1 MTDLLASRQQAITLL
16 EKLPSDRLAQV
27 VALLETLSQHQPSP
41 QSASQ
46 SDRSG
51 NLQETSLLDVIYRRL
66 PGEEQARF
74 NQLRQRHE
82 AGTITEAERQDYL
95 ALIDRIESQD
105 AERAEALLR
114 LAQVRNVDLSI
125 VLAEFLPLQQSA

>member
-1 MTDLLASRQQAITLL
+1 
-16 EKLPSDRLAQV
+16 
-27 VALLETLSQHQPSP
+27 
-41 QSASQ
+41 
-46 SDRSG
+46 
-51 NLQETSLLDVIYRRL
+51 VIYRRL
-66 PGEEQARF
+66 PGEEQTRF

-82 AGTITEAERQDYL
+82 ADTITEAERQDYL

-114 LAQVRNVDLSI
+114 LAQVRNVDLST